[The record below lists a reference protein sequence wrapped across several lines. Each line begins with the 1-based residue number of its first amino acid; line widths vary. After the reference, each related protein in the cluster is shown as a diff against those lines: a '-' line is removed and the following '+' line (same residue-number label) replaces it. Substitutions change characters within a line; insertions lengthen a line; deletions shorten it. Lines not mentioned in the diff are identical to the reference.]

1 MRKRTK
7 LLVKKKRFN
16 RFILYFA
23 IVFSIVGIV
32 MIFDA
37 SIYQGYEQFNNG
49 YYFAILQS
57 LWVIIGGILAFI
69 LAKIDYKVIS
79 AFAFPAFILNL
90 LLLIAVL
97 IFGAATNGSKRWFS
111 IGVIPIQPA
120 EFMKLTFILYLSQWL
135 IKEKKSYKTI
145 NELKPK
151 LFRFGFLLFIVLGLI
166 VIEPD
171 LGTTIIIAITAF
183 ALFYVSG
190 ESKLHRIV
198 TIGTIAIGGL
208 LAAIAAILEPY
219 RIARL
224 ATFFPLLFKGVVI
237 DPHGKGYQT
246 QQILLGIGSGGFL
259 GKGFG
264 QSRQRFGYLPENTA
278 FTDSIS
284 AVFLEEFG
292 FLGGLVLISI
302 WIYFFKVVIS
312 LSKNLKDPE
321 MKLVSFGIG
330 VWLTM
335 QASIHI
341 GTNVGLFPL
350 TGMPLPLFTYGGSNT
365 IVTLAGLGIL
375 LNISQYEE
383 G

>member
-7 LLVKKKRFN
+7 FLIRKKKFN
-16 RFILYFA
+16 RFILYFT

-37 SIYQGYEQFNNG
+37 SIYRGYEQFNNG

-79 AFAFPAFILNL
+79 AFVFPAFILNL

-190 ESKLHRIV
+190 ENKLHRMV
-198 TIGTIAIGGL
+198 TIGTIAIGSL

-224 ATFFPLLFKGVVI
+224 ATFFPLLFKGIVI
-237 DPHGKGYQT
+237 DPHGRGYQT

-302 WIYFFKVVIS
+302 WVYFFKVVAS

-335 QASIHI
+335 QALIHI

-375 LNISQYEE
+375 LNISRYEE
-383 G
+383 